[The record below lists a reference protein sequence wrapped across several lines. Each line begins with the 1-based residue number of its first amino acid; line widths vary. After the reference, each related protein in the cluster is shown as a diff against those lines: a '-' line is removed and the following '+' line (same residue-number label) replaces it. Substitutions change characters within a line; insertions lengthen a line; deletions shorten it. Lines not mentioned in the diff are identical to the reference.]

1 MSTAQNGAGRTA
13 EIVRTRERIGTGVL
27 AFMAAWTV
35 YIFGLVPLALELF
48 ESIDSELWKIVA
60 AMAAVAVG
68 VLTVANFRALWAMV
82 WPTARKVINYATPVL
97 PEAVTLERIKQLQ
110 EKLHAVEKK
119 LGDVGALRMNHEAV
133 VAQFTREEQA
143 ILAEAKNPKSGL
155 DDATLGRKLN
165 RAQEALRLRQEQLD
179 AVRADEEALL
189 DAREV
194 CDLCVQRLGAALER
208 YRSSVEIA
216 KTVTGV
222 RAVVGAE
229 GQSDADALTQAEQA
243 CMSELAEV
251 DALMANL
258 DSALYDRKLGDR
270 VAALHIAELRQG
282 LKGSTNV
289 RVEAEGESQGESS
302 TTSGDDAVPAQREER
317 RRGRRGR

>member
-1 MSTAQNGAGRTA
+1 MSSAQNGAGRTA
-13 EIVRTRERIGTGVL
+13 EIIRTRERIGTGVL

-35 YIFGLVPLALELF
+35 YVFGLGPLALELF
-48 ESIDSELWKIVA
+48 ESIESETWRVVA

-97 PEAVTLERIKQLQ
+97 PEAVTLERIKQIQ
-110 EKLHAVEKK
+110 EKLHAVERK

-143 ILAEAKNPKSGL
+143 ILTEAQNPRSGL

-179 AVRADEEALL
+179 AVRADEEVLL

-208 YRSSVEIA
+208 YRSSIEIA

-222 RAVVGAE
+222 RALVGAA
-229 GQSDADALTQAEQA
+229 GQSDSDALAQAEQA
-243 CMSELAEV
+243 CMGELAEV

-282 LKGSTNV
+282 SKAGTNV
-289 RVEAEGESQGESS
+289 RVETEGESSA
-302 TTSGDDAVPAQREER
+302 TSEDDGVPAQKEER